1 MFFLILKYSPPLITT
16 QSNVERIMTYG
27 INMDSSFV
35 FSEEIAEAIYQLWG
49 DPIIPQ
55 ITGLMD
61 NAN

>member
-1 MFFLILKYSPPLITT
+1 
-16 QSNVERIMTYG
+16 MTYRVD
-27 INMDSSFV
+27 MDWSFV

-55 ITGLMD
+55 VVDHMSRFHLMD